1 MEEFDES
8 KAVKLINEALEKEFG
23 IVYDD
28 DEILNVIDII
38 WDWYDDNG
46 FTDVDLDGDADDD
59 VDVVRLTAHVVK
71 MLARDSDSPV
81 SPEHVPAIVKAE
93 MDYEN
98 SISIL

>member
-1 MEEFDES
+1 MEEFDEY

-23 IVYDD
+23 LRYDD

-46 FTDVDLDGDADDD
+46 FTEIDLDSDSDDEID
-59 VDVVRLTAHVVK
+59 VERLTAHVRK
-71 MLARDSDSPV
+71 MLARDADSPV
-81 SPEHVPAIVKAE
+81 SPDHVPAIIKAE